1 MYQQFIHEIVPP
13 GKPIP
18 APSKQIQNSMN
29 SYVEKAKSTI
39 ENTVTSA
46 KSGDMKEKLSDNI
59 TSLSEKMSNVFDKAK
74 QKVQSMTNQFYNV
87 CFISQDLNG
96 I

>member
-1 MYQQFIHEIVPP
+1 
-13 GKPIP
+13 
-18 APSKQIQNSMN
+18 MN

-74 QKVQSMTNQFYNV
+74 QKVY
-87 CFISQDLNG
+87 LKR
-96 I
+96 

>member
-1 MYQQFIHEIVPP
+1 MVQQGMLHYSFIHEIVPP

-74 QKVQSMTNQFYNV
+74 HKVQSMTN
-87 CFISQDLNG
+87 
-96 I
+96 

>member
-1 MYQQFIHEIVPP
+1 MVQQGMTYIQFIHQIVPP

-74 QKVQSMTNQFYNV
+74 QKVQSMTN
-87 CFISQDLNG
+87 
-96 I
+96 